1 MKRLILMLAATL
13 ALAACNTTG
22 TLGRLLPS
30 APAPLAKTSIDEAA
44 LDASWRAFDLALDAI
59 NLLPDSVTK
68 PGQPRGKAIAA
79 GIRRVLAA
87 LTAAENFAA
96 AGNSTDYF
104 QALADAK
111 AGIAELR
118 TALKG

>member
-1 MKRLILMLAATL
+1 MRRLILVLMGSL
-13 ALAACNTTG
+13 ALAACSTAG
-22 TLGRLLPS
+22 TLGGLLPS
-30 APAPLAKTSIDEAA
+30 APAPLAKSSVDEAA
-44 LDASWRAFDLALDAI
+44 LDAAWRSFDLALDAI

-104 QALADAK
+104 QALTDAK